1 LPSIVNAPRIAV
13 AALLL
18 WSLTSCQPLPHPLA
32 ANAPPPDAPIMALKD
47 GAGIAVAPVDG
58 LPAPLAGQL
67 AEALAEALRDAD
79 VPAST
84 AARNRRS
91 YTLRSAAE
99 EREAPGGR
107 ATIVLRWELLEP
119 GGKPAGRDER
129 TVETDLPSWRAG
141 SAPALE
147 ALAKSAAP
155 SIAFLLQEEGAGAA
169 DGGQR
174 LVVPL
179 IAGAPGDGSQTL
191 ANAMRNALR
200 RASFDVA
207 ERPDPGAGKQ
217 MTLVG
222 TVALGPVAAK
232 QQDVTIIWS
241 LRDAGGGQIGEVK
254 QQNRI
259 PAGSLD
265 GAWGDIAYAV
275 ASSAAPG
282 ITALLDQLK
291 LARTGAPGSE
301 AK

>member
-1 LPSIVNAPRIAV
+1 LPRFVHAPRIVA

-18 WSLTSCQPLPHPLA
+18 CSLSSCQPLPHPLA
-32 ANAPPPDAPIMALKD
+32 ANAPPPDAPIMTLKD
-47 GAGIAVAPVDG
+47 SAGIAVAPVDG
-58 LPAPLAGQL
+58 LPAPLAAQL
-67 AEALAEALRDAD
+67 ADALANALRDAD

-84 AARNRRS
+84 ATRNRGS

-99 EREAPGGR
+99 EREVPDGR

-119 GGKPAGRDER
+119 GGKPAGRREQ

-141 SAPALE
+141 SAPVLE

-155 SIAFLLQEEGAGAA
+155 SIALLLQEEGAAA
-169 DGGQR
+169 EGGQR
-174 LVVPL
+174 LVVPP

-191 ANAMRNALR
+191 ADAMRHALG
-200 RASFDVA
+200 RASIDVA
-207 ERPDPGAGKQ
+207 ESADPGDGKQ
-217 MTLVG
+217 LTLVG
-222 TVALGPVAAK
+222 TVALGPVAEK

-241 LRDAGGGQIGEVK
+241 LRNAGGGQIGEVK

-291 LARTGAPGSE
+291 LARTGH
-301 AK
+301 